1 MKLTLDQLQVD
12 SYATQIS
19 NQELTEVKGGST
31 PGCIGYVVVGAIA
44 VGVGYLIGSS
54 STADT
59 QGHAEASCPEGCTVS
74 CGTGASTSQTQ
85 NDN

>member
-31 PGCIGYVVVGAIA
+31 PGCLGYVVVGAIA

-54 STADT
+54 SSTNT
-59 QGHAEASCPEGCTVS
+59 SSEGHATCPEGCTVS